1 MNSAKKQREKN
12 KTKQKTTEWERLET
26 SSRKSEIQREYFMQ
40 RWAQL
45 KDRNSMDLTEA
56 EEVARIHRTIQKR
69 S

>member
-1 MNSAKKQREKN
+1 ME
-12 KTKQKTTEWERLET
+12 TIDWERLEI
-26 SSRKSEIQREYFMQ
+26 SSTKSEIQREYFMQ
-40 RWAQL
+40 QWAQL